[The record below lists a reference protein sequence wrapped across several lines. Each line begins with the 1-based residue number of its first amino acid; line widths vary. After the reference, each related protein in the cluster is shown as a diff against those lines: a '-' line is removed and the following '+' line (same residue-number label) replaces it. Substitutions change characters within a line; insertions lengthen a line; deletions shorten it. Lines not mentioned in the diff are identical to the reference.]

1 MVVDAL
7 KGVMSQWKVSA
18 CKRGAGAG
26 GGTREGTLFISKH
39 AWIRVHSYMD
49 IKSRQTGGLISTEQH
64 NTHFAH

>member
-26 GGTREGTLFISKH
+26 GGTREGTLFNSKH
-39 AWIRVHSYMD
+39 AWIRVHSLHKY
-49 IKSRQTGGLISTEQH
+49 
-64 NTHFAH
+64 